1 MADAD
6 AETTVTL
13 PIGAVEGQPGVTVVS
28 QENFQDYVTQEL
40 DAKPAEEND
49 DPEVAA
55 AAELA
60 KIEEGKAAEKAAEDA
75 PKEGDTDG
83 SKVFFKGKW
92 KDKSDFGYRQHVK
105 EQEVRKELQADIDKS
120 AAEAKTA
127 REEAAKAAKER
138 DELKA
143 KYEPP
148 KSTELGPEPKMGDY
162 TDTADYLAARDTWV
176 ADKTRKEDAAKAEGE
191 RQAQERT
198 DTLKRWNE
206 RQDAVKTKIPDYE
219 AKINASPVQ
228 VSDQMRDAI
237 IESEVGPEIL
247 ARFAD
252 NPAIAAEMGKM
263 TVAKMLKEFGKLEVT
278 LGGTAKPDTKSA
290 VKAQVVE
297 ISRAP
302 APITPLKGANHG
314 SGLKVDAAGNWIGTF
329 EEFKAADRA
338 GKFK

>member
-1 MADAD
+1 MADA
-6 AETTVTL
+6 AETTETL

-40 DAKPAEEND
+40 GAKAPAENE
-49 DPEVAA
+49 DPEAVAA
-55 AAELA
+55 QEFA
-60 KIEEGKAAEKAAEDA
+60 KIEEKKAEEKAAEDG
-75 PKEGDTDG
+75 PREGDTDG

-92 KDKSDFGYRQHVK
+92 KDKSDFGYRLHLKEEEVK
-105 EQEVRKELQADIDKS
+105 KAAKADIEKAS
-120 AAEAKTA
+120 SEAKTA

-148 KSTELGPEPKMGDY
+148 KSSELGPEPKMGDY
-162 TDTADYLAARDTWV
+162 TDVADYLTARDVWV
-176 ADKTRKEDAAKAEGE
+176 ADKTRKEDAAKAEGV
-191 RQAQERT
+191 RQTQEREAAV
-198 DTLKRWNE
+198 KRWNE
-206 RQDAVKTKIPDYE
+206 RQEAVKTKIPDYE
-219 AKINASPVQ
+219 AKLAASPVML
-228 VSDQMRDAI
+228 SDQMRDAV

-247 ARFAD
+247 AHFAD
-252 NPAIAAEMGKM
+252 NPAVADEMGKM
-263 TVAKMLKEFGKLEVT
+263 TVAKMLREFGKLEVSI
-278 LGGTAKPDTKSA
+278 GGTEKPGTKSET
-290 VKAQVVE
+290 KAPVVE

-338 GKFK
+338 GKFN